1 MSPPSKRANST
12 GGGPPRATR
21 TTSSPTESVQLDGTW
36 FGFPSHEASRA
47 RSPGEYKKRTRGDLG
62 LAVPFRPMKRSSDAI
77 LRTEQADYLDA
88 LHVNSARALATMA
101 RTAPLN
107 GRDPLLARMEAR
119 AAERGYPIS
128 DPEVAC
134 FLAIVAR
141 LARPRLVV
149 ELGTNIGYGAIVMAR
164 AAGEGA
170 RVVTIEYSQ
179 DLVGEARG
187 FIAEAGLSQRIEVR
201 HGRALAELAK
211 VEGPID
217 LLYVDC
223 VKEEYLEYLEIA
235 APKLGAARRHRRRQR
250 PVGRARGAPV
260 TAGEPAGACRG
271 AGRVQPGPRLAAGP
285 LRGGAAPGRRG
296 CLRGEDSDRYCMA
309 ALTGSPPTAG
319 TTVSPGSV
327 TARL

>member
-1 MSPPSKRANST
+1 MKRA
-12 GGGPPRATR
+12 
-21 TTSSPTESVQLDGTW
+21 
-36 FGFPSHEASRA
+36 
-47 RSPGEYKKRTRGDLG
+47 
-62 LAVPFRPMKRSSDAI
+62 SDAI
-77 LRTEQADYLDA
+77 LRTEQAEYLDA

-101 RTAPLN
+101 RTAPAN

-119 AAERGYPIS
+119 AADRGYPIS
-128 DPEVAC
+128 DPEVAS
-134 FLAIVAR
+134 FLAIVTR

-217 LLYVDC
+217 LLYIDC

-235 APKLGAARRHRRRQR
+235 APKLSERGVIVADNVLWGGHVAHPSPPESQ
-250 PVGRARGAPV
+250 RARAEALGAFN
-260 TAGEPAGACRG
+260 
-271 AGRVQPGPRLAAGP
+271 LALVARPDLCAVVLP
-285 LRGGAAPGRRG
+285 LGDGVAFA
-296 CLRGEDSDRYCMA
+296 
-309 ALTGSPPTAG
+309 
-319 TTVSPGSV
+319 VKI
-327 TARL
+327 